1 MRDIEQ
7 IAFEEV
13 IKRRAYCAVTKIEF
27 AKHLFIANEPNEIFY
42 FTIKR
47 EYEEW
52 LNALE
57 DIYDY
62 GDRPTK
68 IHTIYNP
75 SAEWC

>member
-1 MRDIEQ
+1 MRDIKQ

-13 IKRRAYCAVTKIEF
+13 IKRRAYCAVTAID
-27 AKHLFIANEPNEIFY
+27 FIARTITAYELNEILF
-42 FTIKR
+42 FTAKK

-52 LNALE
+52 LKALDE
-57 DIYDY
+57 IYEPA
-62 GDRPTK
+62 DRPTH